1 MTDNE
6 LKIEVMKFAL
16 DIARESMYTKRGN
29 LENEYE
35 RRTED
40 RTHYVLPSIDVGEV
54 TSVYKTL
61 LHCIVYK

>member
-16 DIARESMYTKRGN
+16 DIARESMYTKRVN

-40 RTHYVLPSIDVGEV
+40 KTLYVLPSIDVDEV
-54 TSVYKTL
+54 TAVYKKL
-61 LHCIVYK
+61 LYSIGLC

>member
-40 RTHYVLPSIDVGEV
+40 KTLYVLPSIDVDEV
-54 TSVYKTL
+54 TAVYKKL
-61 LHCIVYK
+61 SCSIGLW

>member
-6 LKIEVMKFAL
+6 LKIEVMKFSL
-16 DIARESMYTKRGN
+16 DIARESMYTKRCN

-40 RTHYVLPSIDVGEV
+40 KTLYVLPSIDVDEV
-54 TSVYKTL
+54 TAVYKKL
-61 LHCIVYK
+61 LYSIGL

>member
-40 RTHYVLPSIDVGEV
+40 KTLYVLPSIDVDEV
-54 TSVYKTL
+54 TSVYKKL
-61 LHCIVYK
+61 LYSIGL